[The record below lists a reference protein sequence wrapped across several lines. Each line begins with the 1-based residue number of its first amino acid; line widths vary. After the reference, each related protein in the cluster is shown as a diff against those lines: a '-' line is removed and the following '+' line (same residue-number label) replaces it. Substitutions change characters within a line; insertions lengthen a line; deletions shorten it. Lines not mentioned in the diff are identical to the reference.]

1 MPLQLKLLSMDE
13 EERRNFKLRHQYLNL
28 SFKIMQFRM
37 NGQNPPM
44 DLIEHAI
51 EIGRLAEIPDEEL
64 RSL

>member
-13 EERRNFKLRHQYLNL
+13 EERKKFKHRYQYLNL
-28 SFKIMQFRM
+28 SYKILQFRM
-37 NGQNPPM
+37 NGQNPPI
-44 DLIEHAI
+44 DLIDQAI

>member
-13 EERRNFKLRHQYLNL
+13 EERKKFKYKYQYLNL
-28 SFKIMQFRM
+28 SFRILQFRM

-44 DLIEHAI
+44 DLIDQAI

>member
-13 EERRNFKLRHQYLNL
+13 EERKNLKYRYQYLNL
-28 SFKIMQFRM
+28 SYKIMQFRM

-44 DLIEHAI
+44 DLIDQAI
-51 EIGRLAEIPDEEL
+51 EIGRLAEIPEEEL

>member
-1 MPLQLKLLSMDE
+1 MPSQLNLLSMDE
-13 EERRNFKLRHQYLNL
+13 EERKSLKYRYQYLNL
-28 SFKIMQFRM
+28 SYKIMQFRM

-44 DLIEHAI
+44 DLLDHAI